1 MPIGIPA
8 KRLLNHLPLKFV
20 AAKAGGHGAKATY
33 ASLNLTSMI
42 DFLVIIVVFLLMSF
56 AASGE
61 LLSIQRG
68 LQLPDASQTTE
79 LERAPI
85 VAIGKD
91 VITLDGNRM
100 TDVPSL
106 LRDAGTA
113 GDWRIENLV
122 VELDTLRRNWA
133 IVHPREPFPGA
144 IVLQAD
150 KSTDFR
156 VIKKV
161 MYSAA
166 QAGYANVS
174 FAVNVVGA
182 NKQAA
187 AAE

>member
-1 MPIGIPA
+1 MPVQIPG
-8 KRLLNHLPLKFV
+8 KRLLGSIPLKFV
-20 AAKAGGHGAKATY
+20 QAKHGHGGKGVY

-61 LLSIQRG
+61 LLTIQRG
-68 LQLPDASQTTE
+68 LELPDASQTTD

-91 VITLDGNRM
+91 VVTLDGKRM

-144 IVLQAD
+144 VVLQAD
-150 KSTDFR
+150 KATDFR

-161 MYSAA
+161 MFSAA
-166 QAGYANVS
+166 QAGYPNIA
-174 FAVNVVGA
+174 FAVNRST
-182 NKQAA
+182 AA
-187 AAE
+187 PTGK

>member
-1 MPIGIPA
+1 MPINTPG
-8 KRLLNHLPLKFV
+8 RQLLQHIPLKFV
-20 AAKAGGHGAKATY
+20 AKKAGGHGGKGVY

-68 LQLPDASQTTE
+68 LTLPDASATTDI
-79 LERAPI
+79 ERAPI
-85 VAIGKD
+85 VAVGKE
-91 VITLDGNRM
+91 VVTLDGKRM

-144 IVLQAD
+144 VVLQAD

-166 QAGYANVS
+166 QAGYANIS
-174 FAVNVVGA
+174 FAVNRTA
-182 NKQAA
+182 SQ
-187 AAE
+187 